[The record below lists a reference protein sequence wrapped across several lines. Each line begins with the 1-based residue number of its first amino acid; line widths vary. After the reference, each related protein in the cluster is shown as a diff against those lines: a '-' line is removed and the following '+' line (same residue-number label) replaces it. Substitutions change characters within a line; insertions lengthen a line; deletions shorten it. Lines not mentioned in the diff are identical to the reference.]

1 MSSEP
6 NKNKP
11 DTSTQPSETS
21 VEMDSGKPATKP
33 RRKKSQAVDVVSPP
47 AIEPVRAPAKSS
59 PVTTAEVEKGKT
71 GHKPKLV
78 RDSFKIPQQEYIA
91 FHDLKARCLTAGR
104 VVKKSE
110 LVRAGLIAL
119 LTLTDDQLIELI
131 SSLEKLKAGR
141 PAQ

>member
-1 MSSEP
+1 MTSEP
-6 NKNKP
+6 NKLKQGS
-11 DTSTQPSETS
+11 STEPSETS
-21 VEMDSGKPATKP
+21 GQMASGKTATKP
-33 RRKKSQAVDVVSPP
+33 RRGKTQAVKAVTP
-47 AIEPVRAPAKSS
+47 AAVEPVKSPAKSS
-59 PVTTAEVEKGKT
+59 PVATAEAEKGKT

-91 FHDLKARCLTAGR
+91 FHALKARCLNAGL

-110 LVRAGLIAL
+110 LVRAGLVSL
-119 LTLTDDQLIELI
+119 LNLSDEQLVEVI